1 MLGVKALAGIL
12 ASVAAGVGVALAR
25 RRGITLE
32 QLRAIMP
39 NLSAAKAAEYLPLLN
54 KEMRAGG
61 ITNKARR
68 AAFLAQV
75 AMESGELRWAVEF
88 ADGTAYE
95 GRTNL
100 GNTQKGDGPRY
111 KGRGWIQLTGR
122 SNYRAA
128 GKALGLP
135 LEDKPEMA
143 AEPGVAFKVAVW
155 FWNSR
160 SLSQLADAGDFTE
173 ITRRINGGF
182 NGLDT
187 RKMYHA
193 RALAN
198 L

>member
-1 MLGVKALAGIL
+1 MLVGKAVAGIL
-12 ASVAAGVGVALAR
+12 ASVATAVGVGLAR
-25 RRGITLE
+25 GGGITLE
-32 QLRAIMP
+32 QLRAVMP
-39 NLSAAKAAEYLPLLN
+39 HLAASKAEEYLPLLN
-54 KEMRAGG
+54 KAMRAGK
-61 ITNKARR
+61 ISTKPRR
-68 AAFLAQV
+68 AAFLAQL
-75 AMESGELRWAVEF
+75 AHESGELRWAVEF

-122 SNYRAA
+122 ANYRAA

-135 LEDKPEMA
+135 LEDKPELA
-143 AEPGVAFKVAVW
+143 AEPAVAFQVAVW

-160 SLSQLADAGDFTE
+160 SLSQLADVGDFE
-173 ITRRINGGF
+173 NITRRINGGL
-182 NGLDT
+182 NGYDA

-193 RALAN
+193 RALAA